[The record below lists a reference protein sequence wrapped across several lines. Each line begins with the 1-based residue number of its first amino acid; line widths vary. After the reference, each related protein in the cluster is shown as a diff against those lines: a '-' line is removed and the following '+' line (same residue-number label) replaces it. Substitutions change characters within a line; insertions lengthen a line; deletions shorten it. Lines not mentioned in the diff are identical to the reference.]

1 MESNQKLAVI
11 NTSADIPA
19 RIAAGRTP
27 ALFAGTE
34 ACQRR
39 FWEFFAATIR
49 NKNTRQAYLTAV
61 YRLSD
66 WCEFHQIELED
77 VEPLNLSAY
86 IEQLTQVYAAPT
98 VKQHL
103 AAIRMLFD
111 WLVVGQIVAT
121 NPASSVRGP
130 KHSVKVGKTPVL
142 SAKETREL
150 FDSIEAD
157 TLVGLRDRALISVM
171 VYSFGRISAVADMK
185 VSDYYTQG
193 KRSYFRLHEKGGKYN
208 VVPAHHV
215 AQEYVDAYLQAAA
228 IGDDRK
234 GPLFRTSG
242 RGRQKNE
249 LQQKAMS
256 RFSALQMVKRRA
268 LKAGLPAEICNHT
281 FRGTGITEFLR
292 NGGELETAA
301 RIAGHDSTRTTQI
314 YDRSEQ
320 ELTLDEIERILI

>member
-1 MESNQKLAVI
+1 MKNRQSLAVI
-11 NTSADIPA
+11 NVSADIPA
-19 RIAAGRTP
+19 RISAGRTP
-27 ALFAGTE
+27 AVFASSD

-49 NKNTRQAYLTAV
+49 NKNTRMAYLTAV
-61 YRLSD
+61 YRFSD
-66 WCEFHQIELED
+66 WCEHHKLELED
-77 VEPLNLSAY
+77 IEPLNLSAY
-86 IEQLTQVYAAPT
+86 IEQLSEVYAAPT

-111 WLVVGQIVAT
+111 WLVVGQIVAI
-121 NPASSVRGP
+121 NPAAAVRGP
-130 KHSVKVGKTPVL
+130 KHSVKIGKTPVL
-142 SAKETREL
+142 TAKE
-150 FDSIEAD
+150 
-157 TLVGLRDRALISVM
+157 
-171 VYSFGRISAVADMK
+171 FGRITAVASMT
-185 VSDYYTQG
+185 VADYYVQG

-215 AQEYVDAYLQAAA
+215 AQEYIDAYIKAAG
-228 IGDDRK
+228 ISEDRK
-234 GPLFRTSG
+234 SPLFRTSG
-242 RGRQKNE
+242 RGRQKNTLMRKE
-249 LQQKAMS
+249 MT
-256 RFSALQMVKRRA
+256 RFSAIQMVKRRA

-281 FRGTGITEFLR
+281 FRGTGITEYLR

>member
-1 MESNQKLAVI
+1 METTQELALIKVA
-11 NTSADIPA
+11 ADIPA
-19 RIAAGRTP
+19 RIATGQTP
-27 ALFAGTE
+27 TLFAASK
-34 ACQRR
+34 ACERR

-49 NKNTRQAYLTAV
+49 NKNTRLAYLTAA
-61 YRLSD
+61 YRFAD
-66 WCEFHQIELED
+66 WCEFHHIDLDD

-86 IEQLTQVYAAPT
+86 IEQMTQVYAAPT

-103 AAIRMLFD
+103 AGIRMLFD
-111 WLVVGQIVAT
+111 WLVIGQIVAT

-130 KHSVKVGKTPVL
+130 KHSVKVGKTPIL
-142 SAKETREL
+142 SAAETRAL
-150 FDSIEAD
+150 FDSIETD

-171 VYSFGRISAVADMK
+171 VYSFGRISAVAAMS

-215 AQEYVDAYLQAAA
+215 AQEYVDAYVVAAG
-228 IGDDRK
+228 IGEDRK
-234 GPLFRTSG
+234 GPLFRSSG
-242 RGRQKNE
+242 RGRAKNQ
-249 LQQKAMS
+249 LQDKAMS
-256 RFSALQMVKRRA
+256 RNSALQMVKRRA
-268 LKAGLPAEICNHT
+268 LNVGLPSEICNHS
-281 FRGTGITEFLR
+281 FRGTGITEYLR